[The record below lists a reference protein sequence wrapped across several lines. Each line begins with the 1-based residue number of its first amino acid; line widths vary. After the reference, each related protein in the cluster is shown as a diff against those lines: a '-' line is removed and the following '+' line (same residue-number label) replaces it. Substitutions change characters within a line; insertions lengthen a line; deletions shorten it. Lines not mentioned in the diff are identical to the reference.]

1 MNLYSPYNDMIE
13 NTERKDSGEMNVVQ
27 IMLHKVTLG
36 MTIAEDVYRESQLL
50 IPKGTVVDNEVLN
63 ILRYSSIVSVAVYG
77 KDTSQKKTPSVS
89 VPEKTHSE
97 QIRESKSFKEF
108 EENFH
113 ETTETFSY
121 TLNDIASRNK
131 DVDIDILFDSANEI
145 MAGGTNTYQLMDI
158 LSNIRYF
165 DDSTYAHSLN
175 VAMLANILGR
185 WLHMEEHDLKLLTVA
200 GMLHDIGK
208 VLIPPEI
215 IKKPGPL
222 TKEEFEIVKQHSLKG
237 YKLLKG
243 KNVDEN
249 ICQAALLHH
258 EKCDGSG
265 YPLGLKGDRINE
277 LAKLITIV
285 DIYEAMTANRCYRE
299 GICPFAVIRMYEEE
313 GYSKY
318 DPKYLLPFLQGISDT
333 YLHNTVLLNDGRK
346 GEIILTNKTAISR
359 PGLLVNGEY
368 LDLTRYPELNI
379 IAIL

>member
-1 MNLYSPYNDMIE
+1 
-13 NTERKDSGEMNVVQ
+13 MNVIQ

-50 IPKGTVVDNEVLN
+50 IPKGTLVDNEVLN
-63 ILRYSSIVSVAVYG
+63 ILRYSSIISVAVYG
-77 KDTSQKKTPSVS
+77 KDTSQKDTPP
-89 VPEKTHSE
+89 VPVPDKTHSE
-97 QIRESKSFKEF
+97 LIRESTTFKKF
-108 EENFH
+108 EENFQ
-113 ETTETFSY
+113 ETTESFSY

-131 DVDIDILFDSANEI
+131 DVDIDILFESANEI
-145 MAGGTNTYQLMDI
+145 MSGETNTYQLMDI

-185 WLHMEEHDLKLLTVA
+185 WLHMEEHELKLLTVA

-208 VLIPPEI
+208 VLIPLEI

-222 TKEEFEIVKQHSLKG
+222 TREEFDIIKQHSLKG
-237 YKLLKG
+237 YKLLKE
-243 KNVDEN
+243 KKVDEN

-265 YPLGLKGDRINE
+265 YPMGLKGDKINE

-346 GEIILTNKTAISR
+346 GEIILTNKTAVSR
-359 PGLLVNGEY
+359 PGLLVDGKY

>member
-13 NTERKDSGEMNVVQ
+13 NTERKDSGEMNIVQ

-77 KDTSQKKTPSVS
+77 KDTSQKKTSSVS